1 MKENEIIAKL
11 TRNSCCKNYCINS
24 YYWIPSG
31 RKIYVF
37 YSFEILEQVAKI
49 NENENE

>member
-11 TRNSCCKNYCINS
+11 TRKSCCKNYCINIATIECLQVEK
-24 YYWIPSG
+24 YMF
-31 RKIYVF
+31 F

-49 NENENE
+49 NENE